1 MCSIAITECVSVC
14 VFVHAQTHVCI
25 SILMIACEYIL
36 SSVCKCEEAVNV
48 SIDLNIHIKC
58 VKTSSL
64 SF

>member
-25 SILMIACEYIL
+25 SILMIECECIL
-36 SSVCKCEEAVNV
+36 NSLCMCEEAVNV
-48 SIDLNIHIKC
+48 SIDFNIHIKC
-58 VKTSSL
+58 VKTRSL